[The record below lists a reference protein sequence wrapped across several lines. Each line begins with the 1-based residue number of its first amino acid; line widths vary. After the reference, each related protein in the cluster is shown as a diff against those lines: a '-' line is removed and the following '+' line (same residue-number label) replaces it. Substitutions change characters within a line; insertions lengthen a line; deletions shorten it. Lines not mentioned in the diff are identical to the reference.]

1 MTGKTILLNNRAD
14 CEGRFP
20 DRLLSPLL
28 ILKKIFL
35 IYISESRLSSDVKNF
50 LNRRGNFS
58 EAENPLSKRIYLSG
72 EDPRFYKR
80 GIGQYPARLS
90 GGLQSPTEINAQLR
104 NAPQEH
110 CYACIGTRG
119 CAGIRFGRS
128 QLTLT
133 RIPRQFSRA
142 RIEFSGSI
150 DSDRENSVSGMADSG
165 RKAAFGESAQ
175 QRSVPP
181 SRAELN
187 RNADMLMRRFGDSI
201 LSFAYTYMQNR
212 QDAEEILQDTMIAY
226 LLNAPV
232 FANDAH
238 ARAWLLTTAR
248 NLSMNR
254 LRYNR
259 YRRHADLDETL
270 SERLAAPSKED
281 HSYLLDAVRKLPE
294 NMRESIY
301 LFYWEGYSTS
311 QIAVVLDRRET
322 TVRSDLS
329 RARKRLKDILK
340 EEYDFE

>member
-1 MTGKTILLNNRAD
+1 MTGKTILLYNRAD
-14 CEGRFP
+14 CERRLP
-20 DRLLSPLL
+20 DRLLSPFL

-90 GGLQSPTEINAQLR
+90 GGLQSPTEINA
-104 NAPQEH
+104 P
-110 CYACIGTRG
+110 RG

-133 RIPRQFSRA
+133 RILRQFSRA

-212 QDAEEILQDTMIAY
+212 QDAEEILQDTTIAY

>member
-1 MTGKTILLNNRAD
+1 MTGKTILLYNRAG
-14 CEGRFP
+14 CGKRLP
-20 DRLLSPLL
+20 DRLLSPFL

-90 GGLQSPTEINAQLR
+90 GGLQSPTEINA
-104 NAPQEH
+104 P
-110 CYACIGTRG
+110 RG

-165 RKAAFGESAQ
+165 RKAAFGESPQ

-181 SRAELN
+181 SRVELN
-187 RNADMLMRRFGDSI
+187 RNADILMRKFGDSI

>member
-1 MTGKTILLNNRAD
+1 MTGKTILLYNRAD
-14 CEGRFP
+14 CERRLP
-20 DRLLSPLL
+20 DRLLSPFL

-90 GGLQSPTEINAQLR
+90 GGLQSPTEINA
-104 NAPQEH
+104 P
-110 CYACIGTRG
+110 RG

-133 RIPRQFSRA
+133 RILRQFSRA

>member
-14 CEGRFP
+14 CERRFP
-20 DRLLSPLL
+20 DRLLSPFL

-90 GGLQSPTEINAQLR
+90 GGLQSPTEINA
-104 NAPQEH
+104 P
-110 CYACIGTRG
+110 RG

-133 RIPRQFSRA
+133 RILRQFSRA

>member
-1 MTGKTILLNNRAD
+1 M
-14 CEGRFP
+14 GRC
-20 DRLLSPLL
+20 
-28 ILKKIFL
+28 
-35 IYISESRLSSDVKNF
+35 
-50 LNRRGNFS
+50 
-58 EAENPLSKRIYLSG
+58 
-72 EDPRFYKR
+72 
-80 GIGQYPARLS
+80 
-90 GGLQSPTEINAQLR
+90 QL
-104 NAPQEH
+104 A
-110 CYACIGTRG
+110 
-119 CAGIRFGRS
+119 
-128 QLTLT
+128 LT

-142 RIEFSGSI
+142 SIEFSGSI
-150 DSDRENSVSGMADSG
+150 DSDRDNSVSGMADSG

-281 HSYLLDAVRKLPE
+281 HSYLLEAVRKLPE

>member
-1 MTGKTILLNNRAD
+1 
-14 CEGRFP
+14 
-20 DRLLSPLL
+20 
-28 ILKKIFL
+28 
-35 IYISESRLSSDVKNF
+35 
-50 LNRRGNFS
+50 
-58 EAENPLSKRIYLSG
+58 
-72 EDPRFYKR
+72 
-80 GIGQYPARLS
+80 
-90 GGLQSPTEINAQLR
+90 
-104 NAPQEH
+104 
-110 CYACIGTRG
+110 
-119 CAGIRFGRS
+119 
-128 QLTLT
+128 
-133 RIPRQFSRA
+133 
-142 RIEFSGSI
+142 
-150 DSDRENSVSGMADSG
+150 MADSG
-165 RKAAFGESAQ
+165 RKAAFGESPQ

-181 SRAELN
+181 SRVELN
-187 RNADMLMRRFGDSI
+187 RNADILMRKFGDSI

-212 QDAEEILQDTMIAY
+212 PDAEEILQDTMIAY

-281 HSYLLDAVRKLPE
+281 HSYLLEAVRKLPE

-311 QIAVVLDRRET
+311 QIAVLLDRRES

>member
-80 GIGQYPARLS
+80 G
-90 GGLQSPTEINAQLR
+90 T
-104 NAPQEH
+104 
-110 CYACIGTRG
+110 CIGTRG

>member
-1 MTGKTILLNNRAD
+1 MTGKTILLYNRAG
-14 CEGRFP
+14 CGKRLP
-20 DRLLSPLL
+20 DRLLSPFL

-58 EAENPLSKRIYLSG
+58 EAENPLSKRIY
-72 EDPRFYKR
+72 
-80 GIGQYPARLS
+80 
-90 GGLQSPTEINAQLR
+90 
-104 NAPQEH
+104 
-110 CYACIGTRG
+110 
-119 CAGIRFGRS
+119 
-128 QLTLT
+128 
-133 RIPRQFSRA
+133 
-142 RIEFSGSI
+142 FSGSI

>member
-1 MTGKTILLNNRAD
+1 MTGKTILLYNRAG
-14 CEGRFP
+14 CGKRLP
-20 DRLLSPLL
+20 DRLLSPFL

-35 IYISESRLSSDVKNF
+35 IYIPESRLSSDVKNF

-58 EAENPLSKRIYLSG
+58 EAENPLSRRIYSSSRNTRDCSREILAQSDICLHREYDPAIKNKSLSYTMLHWSIVTHAQA
-72 EDPRFYKR
+72 RRIAAALR
-80 GIGQYPARLS
+80 GRCFAPGAAR
-90 GGLQSPTEINAQLR
+90 
-104 NAPQEH
+104 QEH
-110 CYACIGTRG
+110 QGV
-119 CAGIRFGRS
+119 
-128 QLTLT
+128 L
-133 RIPRQFSRA
+133 
-142 RIEFSGSI
+142 EFSERV
-150 DSDRENSVSGMADSG
+150 DSDREHSVTGMADSG
-165 RKAAFGESAQ
+165 RKAAFGESPQ

-181 SRAELN
+181 SRVELN
-187 RNADMLMRRFGDSI
+187 RNADILMRKFGDSI

-212 QDAEEILQDTMIAY
+212 PDAEEILQDTMIAY

-259 YRRHADLDETL
+259 YRIHADLDETL

-281 HSYLLDAVRKLPE
+281 HSYLLEAVRKLPE

-311 QIAVVLDRRET
+311 QIAVLLDRRES